1 MKDRA
6 LSKKGRGVN
15 KPSNL
20 LHIETNYDSDGEVYY
35 SFNVYD
41 SLNNQK
47 MGDIITL
54 DEANEMIQ
62 AWVGKVQIN
71 QTLYLGGVKLI

>member
-15 KPSNL
+15 KPNNL
-20 LHIETNYDSDGEVYY
+20 LHIETYYDSDGEVYY

-54 DEANEMIQ
+54 EEANEMIQ

-71 QTLYLGGVKLI
+71 QTLYLAESN